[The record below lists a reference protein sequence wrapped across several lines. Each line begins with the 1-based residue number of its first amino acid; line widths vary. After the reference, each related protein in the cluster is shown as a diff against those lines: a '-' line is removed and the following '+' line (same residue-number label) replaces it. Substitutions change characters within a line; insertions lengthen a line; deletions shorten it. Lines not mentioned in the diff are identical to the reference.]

1 MRVAMIAAGLA
12 VMLAACGGEKKAAD
26 AEGSAT
32 NPAPA
37 AEAAPAP
44 AAPAGE
50 AAPAAAATG
59 ATVNVDMVLEGTK
72 YLYVPA
78 ELKVKSGDVINFKN
92 VSGGPHNVAFKPG
105 QIPSGSEAPIDAALG
120 ANKMG
125 PLTGNLVVEQN
136 GVFTLATGGFPK
148 GDYAF
153 ACTPHEALG
162 MKGKLTVE

>member
-1 MRVAMIAAGLA
+1 MRVATIAAGLA

-37 AEAAPAP
+37 TGAAPAP

-59 ATVNVDMVLEGTK
+59 ASVNVDMVLEGTAYK
-72 YLYVPA
+72 FSPA
-78 ELKVKSGDVINFKN
+78 EIKVKSGDVLTFKN
-92 VSGGPHNVAFKPG
+92 VSGGPHNVAFNPKG
-105 QIPSGSEAPIDAALG
+105 IPSGADKAIDAAMG

-125 PLTGNLVVEQN
+125 PLTGNLIVEQN
-136 GVFTLATGGFPK
+136 GVYTLATNGFPK
-148 GDYAF
+148 GSYDF
-153 ACTPHEALG
+153 HCTPHEALG